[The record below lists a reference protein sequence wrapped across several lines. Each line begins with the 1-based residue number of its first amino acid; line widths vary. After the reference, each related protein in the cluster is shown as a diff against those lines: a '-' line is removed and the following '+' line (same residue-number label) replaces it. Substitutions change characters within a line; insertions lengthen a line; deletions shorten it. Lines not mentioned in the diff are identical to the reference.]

1 MSTQPVPT
9 APPTSVLAIVSLV
22 AGILSWIMLP
32 IVGAIGA
39 VICGHMARRDIR
51 EARGALGGDGLAVG
65 GLLLGYIHLVVI
77 VLGILAVVLFLG
89 GLGALL
95 AFAN

>member
-1 MSTQPVPT
+1 MSTQPAYN
-9 APPTSVLAIVSLV
+9 APPTSPLAIVSLV

-32 IVGAIGA
+32 VVGAIAA

-51 EARGALGGDGLAVG
+51 DSRGSLGGDGLAVG

-77 VLGILAVVLFLG
+77 VLGVLAFVLFLG